1 MHRVTGERRR
11 GLTVAILC
19 GGQSRR
25 MGQDKGLMP
34 FLGRPLVQ
42 RVVERVQP
50 LSGEIVL
57 ITNRPEAYRFL
68 GLPMLQDA
76 LPGCGPLGGAFTAAA
91 ACRSAALA
99 LVACD
104 MPFVNAALLA
114 YAREVMEA
122 DACDAVVPMAAA
134 GPEAL
139 HAVYRAETCAP
150 AMKAALDAGE
160 LAMAGWLRRVRARFI
175 APDEIARFDP
185 EGLAFVNVNTPEDFR
200 AAERRARG

>member
-1 MHRVTGERRR
+1 MTDERQPS
-11 GLTVAILC
+11 LTVAILC

-57 ITNRPEAYRFL
+57 VTNRPDDYRFL
-68 GLPMLQDA
+68 GLSMLPDA
-76 LPGCGPLGGAFTAAA
+76 LPGRGPLGGAFTAVM
-91 ACRSAALA
+91 ACRSTALA

-104 MPFVNAALLA
+104 MPFVNAAVLA
-114 YAREVMEA
+114 RAYQVLAAEG
-122 DACDAVVPMAAA
+122 CDAVVPLTAN

-139 HAVYRAETCAP
+139 HAVYRAATCAP
-150 AMKAALDAGE
+150 VMKAALDAGE
-160 LAMAGWLRRVRARFI
+160 LKMADWLPRVRARFI
-175 APDEIARFDP
+175 TQEEIIRLDP
-185 EGLAFVNVNTPEDFR
+185 EGLAFVNVNTLEAFR
-200 AAERRARG
+200 AAEQRARE